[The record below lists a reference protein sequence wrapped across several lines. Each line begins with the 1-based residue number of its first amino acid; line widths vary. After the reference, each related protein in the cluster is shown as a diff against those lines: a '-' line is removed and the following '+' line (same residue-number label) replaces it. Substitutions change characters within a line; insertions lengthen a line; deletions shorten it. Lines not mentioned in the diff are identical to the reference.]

1 MPELPDVVV
10 YIEALERRVL
20 GRALTGVR
28 IASPSV
34 LRTFDPPYD
43 AAVGREVRGLR
54 RVGKRIVFEF
64 PDDLFMVIHLM
75 IAGRLRWLAPGASVP
90 RKVGLAALDFTDG
103 TLVLTEQGTKKRAGL
118 WGKGEAGCSRPG
130 RDRAARDDTRE
141 WPRRCRRR
149 TAPSSGLSP
158 TPALLGIGN
167 AYPTRS
173 SGKPDSLPPPAPGH
187 DREELQRL
195 HRAIRLPDRLDREAE
210 GRGGGGVAGEGDGV
224 PARHGGAHGNGEPCP
239 RCGSAAADR
248 LLRQRRTTAP
258 PARPG
263 AVSWPTGR
271 CRC

>member
-20 GRALTGVR
+20 GLALTGVR

-118 WGKGEAGCSRPG
+118 WVLKGEEALAALDRGGIEPLEMTLAEMTEALQKENRTQAG
-130 RDRAARDDTRE
+130 
-141 WPRRCRRR
+141 
-149 TAPSSGLSP
+149 SP
-158 TPALLGIGN
+158 TPGSSRGSATPT
-167 AYPTRS
+167 PTRS
-173 SGKPDSLPPPAPGH
+173 SGSQTLSTT
-187 DREELQRL
+187 RTRSMTEEELQRL
-195 HRAIRLPDRLDREAE
+195 HRAIR
-210 GRGGGGVAGEGDGV
+210 
-224 PARHGGAHGNGEPCP
+224 
-239 RCGSAAADR
+239 
-248 LLRQRRTTAP
+248 TA
-258 PARPG
+258 
-263 AVSWPTGR
+263 
-271 CRC
+271 